1 MGYARNLKFGMV
13 VTTNNRCKEI
23 MLNKQTKWLPWLPR
37 DVLPPHLSDVWLIAN
52 VYLTNFAFFQTY
64 KKSLSNKKGI
74 HKNLLNAA
82 KSLVLYDNPPRM
94 IPKHLNPTC
103 YKMNITVEQFQE
115 KA

>member
-1 MGYARNLKFGMV
+1 MRKCF
-13 VTTNNRCKEI
+13 K
-23 MLNKQTKWLPWLPR
+23 KWIKITFALPN
-37 DVLPPHLSDVWLIAN
+37 VLTIDGKIFLSLQI
-52 VYLTNFAFFQTY
+52 Y

-115 KA
+115 KV